1 MANYTLVHK
10 TGFTL
15 TGYGFVI
22 TAPFQDSQA
31 LISEKNKFWND
42 LQVTGKFDDLK
53 KVAKN
58 HREWS
63 VNEVYQG
70 KPWNYFAV
78 ETHSTV
84 DNATRLIEFPDSEYI
99 VVSGSGP
106 KDELFDQLTY
116 QAFGEVLSQIK
127 DYAYIGGPNATY
139 REKNTDGTYYG
150 EFWVPVVKK

>member
-1 MANYTLVHK
+1 MIYK
-10 TGFTL
+10 
-15 TGYGFVI
+15 
-22 TAPFQDSQA
+22 
-31 LISEKNKFWND
+31 
-42 LQVTGKFDDLK
+42 LQVNSMTSK
-53 KVAKN
+53 KSSKKN

-127 DYAYIGGPNATY
+127 DYAYIGGQMPPIVRKIQTGPIMENSGCLLS
-139 REKNTDGTYYG
+139 KN
-150 EFWVPVVKK
+150 KKAS